1 MFKLYGQV
9 FQIIGG
15 KRKNITAK
23 VKKAVQRL
31 ANKILKEN
39 KMECIVYQG
48 IIYDERIE
56 KYLLFEMEKTIT
68 NFFNQRNISTPNGWV
83 IEGLYSRITN
93 ENIKRDYPGTDALV
107 S

>member
-9 FQIIGG
+9 FKITNG
-15 KRKNITAK
+15 KRENITAK
-23 VKKAVQRL
+23 VEKAVQRL

-39 KMECIVYQG
+39 KMEGIVYQG

-56 KYLLFEMEKTIT
+56 KYLLFEMEKTIA
-68 NFFNQRNISTPNGWV
+68 NFFDQRNISAPNGWV

-93 ENIKRDYPGTDALV
+93 ENIKRNYPGTNTLV